1 MLYRL
6 NLSKEA
12 QSQIERLPGHI
23 RQRIRQT
30 IAGLAYEPR
39 PATAKQMEDEL
50 SDYYRIRIENYRV
63 IYTIDDK
70 IILIE
75 IIRVAKRTPKT
86 YQGLP

>member
-39 PATAKQMEDEL
+39 PSTAKQMEDEL

-75 IIRVAKRTPKT
+75 VIRVTKRTPKT